1 MDEELKVANYEM
13 LHRAGAVLLV
23 LAIILTRKEE
33 TAWVGYAAYAL
44 GALLYI
50 FC

>member
-1 MDEELKVANYEM
+1 MDEELKAANFEM

-23 LAIILTRKEE
+23 LAIILTRNEE
-33 TAWVGYAAYAL
+33 TVWMGYTAYAL

>member
-1 MDEELKVANYEM
+1 MQEELKITTYLVF
-13 LHRAGAVLLV
+13 HRIGAALLV
-23 LAIILTRKEE
+23 LAIILTRNEE